1 MTGSR
6 PGDQARKE
14 RPVQKALRLYRS
26 RKKTIF
32 LRTRLGYDRAKQFS
46 MLPGCYR
53 KIRAIEDCG
62 RSRTGL
68 AFDLLTWFFSFKTF
82 PNHYGL
88 CRLWEVDRKE
98 WKYYYGS
105 NYLPHQLARLKRFVQ
120 PLEYRVLFNDKYVCV
135 LMCQALGFRTP
146 RTYGVLDPAL
156 DYRAQIDEWL
166 DASSEHQLIIKPLF
180 GEMGRDIVVA
190 TRAEGRTV
198 IRTKQ
203 KSSPLEGYVLGEKA
217 IVQDIVAQD
226 ARMAVFSSSSVN
238 TLRVVTMLTPQNK
251 VLIVNAIFR
260 SGVGSAFIDNWSAGG
275 VAIGVDCINGKLLKY
290 AYDKN
295 SNRYLTH
302 PESGVVFEDSPV
314 PAWDRICALAIAV
327 QKAFPFYRLLGLDMA
342 IDRTGEP
349 VIIEINGAPDLGGGE
364 QMAGPML
371 RHKPVLR
378 AFGEYGLLVN
388 RHQRKLYADLDGS
401 DTVDGERR

>member
-1 MTGSR
+1 MTDTPPSPKRNRRR
-6 PGDQARKE
+6 PFAVAFRI
-14 RPVQKALRLYRS
+14 YRS
-26 RKKTIF
+26 AKRALFSK
-32 LRTRLGYDRAKQFS
+32 TRLGYERSKQFF

-53 KIRAIEDCG
+53 KIRAIKDCG

-88 CRLWEVDRKE
+88 CRLWEVGRNE

-105 NYLPHQLARLKRFVQ
+105 NYLPHQLARLKRVVQ
-120 PLEYRVLFNDKYVCV
+120 PLEYRILFNDKYVCV
-135 LMCQALGFRTP
+135 LICQALGFRAP
-146 RTYGVLDPAL
+146 RTYGVLDPSL
-156 DYRAQIDEWL
+156 DYRAQIDRWL
-166 DASSEHQLIIKPLF
+166 DASSEHQLIIKPLL

-190 TRAEGRTV
+190 MRAEGKTV
-198 IRTKQ
+198 IRTKRIS
-203 KSSPLEGYVLGEKA
+203 KPLKDYVLAEKA

-226 ARMAVFSSSSVN
+226 ARMAAFSSTSVN
-238 TLRVVTMLTPQNK
+238 TLRVVTMLTRQNK

-275 VAIGVDCINGKLLKY
+275 VAVGVDCTNGRLLKH

-295 SNRYLTH
+295 SVRYLTH
-302 PESGVVFEDSPV
+302 PESGVVFEDFPV
-314 PAWDRICALAIAV
+314 PEWDRICALATRV
-327 QKAFPFYRLLGLDMA
+327 QEALPFYRLLGLDMA

-349 VIIEINGAPDLGGGE
+349 VIVEINGAPDLGGGE

-371 RHKPVLR
+371 QHKPVLR

-388 RHQRKLYADLDGS
+388 KHQRKLYASLDNL
-401 DTVDGERR
+401 